1 MSNSPNPSDRGA
13 GVKLDLTVNIP
24 TLLSMFAMLA
34 GSITYVNGQITSLNN
49 QQLVTVGDVKVLQTQ
64 MLSLT
69 QAQVS
74 LRADTAGQI
83 SQMRSEVRG
92 DLRDLKASVDQIK
105 SESHGRE

>member
-1 MSNSPNPSDRGA
+1 MSGSPNPPDRGA

-34 GSITYVNGQITSLNN
+34 GAITYVNGQITSLNN

-64 MLSLT
+64 MLSVA

-83 SQMRSEVRG
+83 SQMRAEVRG
-92 DLRDLKASVDQIK
+92 DLRDLKVSVDQIK
-105 SESHGRE
+105 SESNHGR